1 MEPYLHSHAGLR
13 CAVLNCGKNSPLHE
27 TYRPDITL
35 AFQYVC
41 NSHVVLMDLIIFPHI
56 S

>member
-13 CAVLNCGKNSPLHE
+13 CAVLNCGINSPLPE
-27 TYRPDITL
+27 VYRPDITL
-35 AFQYVC
+35 ALQYVC
-41 NSHVVLMDLIIFPHI
+41 SSYVVLTELIIFPHI